1 MTSCTLTN
9 MKTTYASLIKF
20 LREEHKLSQEA
31 VAKKVAMSRAS
42 YVAVEKG
49 TKELTLKEAE
59 ALTTL
64 FGITIDELL
73 RSIAPN
79 HEKYTQMIVS
89 IVRTAKQRNVTIKKT
104 KLAKLLYL
112 ADFSWYYLHKKSMSG
127 VSYRK
132 TEFGPVS
139 DVYFRLLE
147 EMEQGGVLNVKQVYR
162 DDYHMYELEET
173 RASTKTS
180 LSLLSKQEQ
189 SHLSKLW
196 KQWEKA
202 ATSEIVK
209 FTEEQVPHKESLLG
223 QTIAYELI
231 TKEQSHNVF

>member
-1 MTSCTLTN
+1 
-9 MKTTYASLIKF
+9 MKTSYASLIKY

-31 VAKKVAMSRAS
+31 VAKKIAMSRAS

-59 ALTTL
+59 AVTKL

-73 RSIAPN
+73 RSIAPD
-79 HEKYTQMIVS
+79 HEKYVQMILALL
-89 IVRTAKQRNVTIKKT
+89 RCAKTRNVTIKKT

-112 ADFSWYYLHKKSMSG
+112 ADFSWYYVHKKSMSG

-139 DVYFRLLE
+139 DAYFRLLE
-147 EMEQGGVLNVKQVYR
+147 EMEQGGALNVRQVYR
-162 DDYHMYELEET
+162 EDYHMYELEET
-173 RASTKTS
+173 RASGKMP
-180 LSLLSKQEQ
+180 LILLSKQEQ
-189 SHLSKLW
+189 AHLSKVW

-202 ATSEIVK
+202 STAEIVK

-223 QTIAYELI
+223 QTIAYDLI
-231 TKEQSHNVF
+231 LKEAVHNIY

>member
-1 MTSCTLTN
+1 MQ
-9 MKTTYASLIKF
+9 MM
-20 LREEHKLSQEA
+20 LSF
-31 VAKKVAMSRAS
+31 VRSAK
-42 YVAVEKG
+42 G
-49 TKELTLKEAE
+49 
-59 ALTTL
+59 
-64 FGITIDELL
+64 
-73 RSIAPN
+73 
-79 HEKYTQMIVS
+79 
-89 IVRTAKQRNVTIKKT
+89 RNVTIKKT

-127 VSYRK
+127 VTYRK

-147 EMEQGGVLNVKQVYR
+147 EMEMGGVINVKQVYR

-173 RASTKTS
+173 RASTKTP

-189 SHLSKLW
+189 THLSKVW

-202 ATSEIVK
+202 STAEIVK
-209 FTEEQVPHKESLLG
+209 FTIEQLPYTQSLLG

-231 TKEQSHNVF
+231 VKEDSHNVF

>member
-1 MTSCTLTN
+1 
-9 MKTTYASLIKF
+9 MKTTYASLIKY
-20 LREEHKLSQEA
+20 LREEHKLPQEV
-31 VAKKVAMSRAS
+31 VAKHADMSRAS

-59 ALTTL
+59 AITKL

-79 HEKYTQMIVS
+79 HKKYTQMMLAFL
-89 IVRTAKQRNVTIKKT
+89 RATKARNVTIKKT

-112 ADFSWYYLHKKSMSG
+112 ADFSWYYHNQKSISG
-127 VSYRK
+127 VTYRK

-147 EMEQGGVLNVKQVYR
+147 EMEQGGVVNIKQVYR

-173 RASTKTS
+173 RASAKTP
-180 LSLLSKQEQ
+180 LSLLSKQELA
-189 SHLSKLW
+189 HLQKVF

-202 ATSEIVK
+202 STAEIVK
-209 FTEEQVPHKESLLG
+209 FTTEQLPYTQSLSD
-223 QTIAYELI
+223 QVIAYDLI
-231 TKEQSHNVF
+231 LKEASHNIF

>member
-1 MTSCTLTN
+1 
-9 MKTTYASLIKF
+9 MKTSYASLIKY
-20 LREEHKLSQEA
+20 LREEQKLSQET
-31 VAKKVAMSRAS
+31 VAKQVAMSRAS
-42 YVAVEKG
+42 FVAVEKG

-59 ALTTL
+59 AITKL

-79 HEKYTQMIVS
+79 HEKYMQMMLS
-89 IVRTAKQRNVTIKKT
+89 FVRSAKTRNVTIKKT

-127 VSYRK
+127 VTYRK

-147 EMEQGGVLNVKQVYR
+147 EMEMGGVINVKQVYR

-173 RASTKTS
+173 RASTKTP

-189 SHLSKLW
+189 THLSKVW

-202 ATSEIVK
+202 STAEIVK
-209 FTEEQVPHKESLLG
+209 FTIEQLPYTQSLLG
-223 QTIAYELI
+223 QTISYELI
-231 TKEQSHNVF
+231 VKEDSHNVF